1 MLNCVFLISRHFN
14 SLTYYACNINFL
26 IGSGKS
32 SFLQCRR
39 IGFQAEASMMV
50 LIPCMVDV
58 QACLASGVKAEP
70 RVAAKNLTNTV
81 AMFYNSLDK

>member
-1 MLNCVFLISRHFN
+1 
-14 SLTYYACNINFL
+14 
-26 IGSGKS
+26 
-32 SFLQCRR
+32 
-39 IGFQAEASMMV
+39 
-50 LIPCMVDV
+50 MVDV